1 MSKSLIRD
9 AGHTISR
16 PAIHRDRLIAD
27 IFVTCAQ
34 SIGHWI
40 ERRGQRRALAGLED
54 YRLKDIGV
62 SREQADR
69 EARKPFW
76 KR

>member
-16 PAIHRDRLIAD
+16 PATYRDRLIAD
-27 IFVTCAQ
+27 IFITCAQ
-34 SIGHWI
+34 SIGNWI
-40 ERRGQRRALAGLED
+40 ERHGQRRALAGLED